1 MQALIKTNIT
11 FFDEKLA
18 VTEVCTTPE
27 NALCKLVKKQ
37 LLDKCKKT
45 DEQALLT
52 CRNSGDLGCMYN
64 CHFGF
69 TEMLFKMEHLNQ
81 TYGYIMIGPFRRA
94 ESNDSANSAKINDIS
109 NNINGN
115 DSSNN
120 ANANSSNGND
130 SGELINNVK
139 SFCERYGADEDLM
152 LNAYYETPEADAQKF
167 EAIKTIIHAMFDYA
181 VNKNIVTLKHGLFET
196 AVRDYVQNNLNKKLN
211 GKTLCK
217 RFNISQKQLC
227 ALIKK
232 ATRLTPQKYVN
243 QQRVEKAKN
252 LLATTDIPLQD
263 VADSIGVPDYNY
275 FIKLFKRATGST
287 PSEYRNVF
295 LQREK

>member
-1 MQALIKTNIT
+1 MPSKHFNLWYNNLMITYDSDLFKGLLAHLQTLIKTNIT

-27 NALCKLVKKQ
+27 NALCKLVKER

-45 DEQALLT
+45 DEQALFT
-52 CRNSGDLGCMYN
+52 CRNSCDLGCMYN

-94 ESNDSANSAKINDIS
+94 ESNDS
-109 NNINGN
+109 
-115 DSSNN
+115 
-120 ANANSSNGND
+120 
-130 SGELINNVK
+130 GELINNVK
-139 SFCERYGADEDLM
+139 SFCEQYGASEDIM
-152 LNAYYETPEADAQKF
+152 LNAYYETPEANAQKF

-181 VNKNIVTLKHGLFET
+181 VNKNIITLKRGLFET
-196 AVRDYVQNNLNKKLN
+196 AVRDYVQNNLNKKLSA
-211 GKTLCK
+211 KTLCK
-217 RFNISQKQLC
+217 RFYISQKQLC
-227 ALIKK
+227 GLIKK
-232 ATRLTPQKYVN
+232 ATGLPPQKYVN

-263 VADSIGVPDYNY
+263 VADSVGVPDYNY
-275 FIKLFKRATGST
+275 FIKLFKRATGAT
-287 PSEYRNVF
+287 PSEYRNAF